1 MHFITEEVLLWVM
14 DIINVLMLDL
24 FQLQMLNDG
33 LWIIV
38 MFLSALILT
47 APIHFHCWDTFLHT
61 PRVNTVACLWFSRK
75 AISTLA
81 FSSDGRYLV
90 TGEVSIGL
98 RCVVVFVCLVN
109 AGRCV
114 WCSERSSGGGA
125 CVGRER
131 GVAGLWA
138 AGAQVRRVLRGLFP
152 QRQIHRERGI
162 AARHERQPVGL
173 EGMWGVCAYIPS
185 VPFDI
190 IEYLHHHG
198 LRRVTHVPCR
208 SRRRTLWLRWI
219 KCPVR
224 WRPCPSP
231 KTGIISS
238 RRGTDTCA
246 SGIWSRLALI
256 RYGDDGKPA
265 SSFSTNSLQH
275 TDSYFVLA
283 DHLKCLIIHPW
294 SSSDTSAEK
303 SMFIVWYEKWFW
315 CISLILPFVT
325 TVRGVNICIT
335 VLYIFSLRIVEY
347 KIAI

>member
-1 MHFITEEVLLWVM
+1 
-14 DIINVLMLDL
+14 ML
-24 FQLQMLNDG
+24 FRAVIWRRCVCGMWARG
-33 LWIIV
+33 RWS
-38 MFLSALILT
+38 LSGWSTST
-47 APIHFHCWDTFLHT
+47 ACPAWPFPPTANTSWAWD
-61 PRVNTVACLWFSRK
+61 R
-75 AISTLA
+75 STTWA
-81 FSSDGRYLV
+81 STCGPGRYV
-90 TGEVSIGL
+90 
-98 RCVVVFVCLVN
+98 
-109 AGRCV
+109 
-114 WCSERSSGGGA
+114 
-125 CVGRER
+125 R
-131 GVAGLWA
+131 GVRL
-138 AGAQVRRVLRGLFP
+138 
-152 QRQIHRERGI
+152 
-162 AARHERQPVGL
+162 
-173 EGMWGVCAYIPS
+173 IPS

-231 KTGIISS
+231 RTEIISS

-294 SSSDTSAEK
+294 SSSDTSDFLQQK
-303 SMFIVWYEKWFW
+303 KV
-315 CISLILPFVT
+315 CL
-325 TVRGVNICIT
+325 
-335 VLYIFSLRIVEY
+335 
-347 KIAI
+347 